1 MSVAPVI
8 RCIASLLVLSI
19 LTACAPGAKQAESDG
34 LDPPNIVLFIA
45 DDWSF
50 PHAGAYGNTTLRTPT
65 FDALAEGG
73 MLFTN
78 AYCASPSCA
87 PSRASILTGRYPH
100 QNGVAGNL
108 WSEFP
113 RELVTYT
120 EELEKAGYLV
130 GHDQKGWAPGD
141 WQTPGWEHNPAGQRY
156 ANIRGMLE
164 GKAAGQPFCFWFGSS
179 DPHRVYER
187 NLGVKMG
194 LKLDSVKVPPFLP
207 DLPCVRNDILDYYA
221 EVERFD
227 RHVGL
232 VVELL
237 RERGELDNTLIVV
250 TSDNGMPF
258 PRAKANLYDAG
269 SRMPLVVHWPA
280 RVPAGTQRHSYV
292 SLAALA
298 PTFLAAAGLNVPG
311 EMAHRSLLPQILDP
325 DHPGHASVII
335 ERERHAQV
343 RADSGSYAM
352 RALRNDSFLY
362 VRNFYPD
369 RWPAGDPVVVRSV
382 GAYGDVDNS
391 IGKLLILKGVQPA
404 GDTTNYFRLA
414 FAKRPAE
421 ELYDLRTDPD
431 QLRNVAT
438 RPDNAH
444 QLSILRQRLNGQ
456 LTETGDPRMENPRT
470 AFWDDARYTPTYG
483 RAKFDPDGYLGD
495 YRYGVLNG
503 PTNFKYSGCLDHR

>member
-1 MSVAPVI
+1 MVCSCAQSDPADT
-8 RCIASLLVLSI
+8 ASG
-19 LTACAPGAKQAESDG
+19 T
-34 LDPPNIVLFIA
+34 PPNIVLFIA
-45 DDWSF
+45 DDWSY
-50 PHAGAYGNTTLRTPT
+50 PHAGAYGNTTLRTPA
-65 FDALAEGG
+65 FDALAAGG

-78 AYCASPSCA
+78 AYCAAPSCA

-120 EELEKAGYLV
+120 EELERAGYLV

-141 WQTPGWEHNPAGQRY
+141 WRTPGREHNPAGKRY
-156 ANIRGMLE
+156 ANIREMLE
-164 GKAAGQPFCFWFGSS
+164 GKEAGQPFCFWFGSS
-179 DPHRVYER
+179 DPHRVYEP
-187 NLGVKMG
+187 NLGVKTG
-194 LKLDSVKVPPFLP
+194 LKPDSVKVPPFLP
-207 DLPCVRNDILDYYA
+207 DLPCVRNDILDYFA

-237 RERGELDNTLIVV
+237 RERGELENTLIVV

-269 SRMPLVVHWPA
+269 SRMPFVVHWPA
-280 RVPAGTQRHSYV
+280 RVPAGTRRDSYV

-298 PTFLAAAGLNVPG
+298 PTFLDAAGLAIPR
-311 EMAHRSLLPQILDP
+311 EMTHRSLLPQLLDEGY
-325 DHPGHASVII
+325 PGFADVII

-352 RALRNDSFLY
+352 RGLRNDSFLY
-362 VRNFYPD
+362 VRNYYPD
-369 RWPAGDPVVVRSV
+369 RWPAGDPEVVRSV

-391 IGKLLILKGVQPA
+391 IGKVLILRGVHPP
-404 GDTTNYFRLA
+404 GDETDYYSLA
-414 FAKRPAE
+414 FGKRPAE
-421 ELYDLRTDPD
+421 ELYDLSTDPQ

-438 RPDNAH
+438 LPGYAD
-444 QLSILRQRLNGQ
+444 QLGILRERLNGR
-456 LTETGDPRMENPRT
+456 LTETGDPRTETPQT
-470 AFWDDARYTPTYG
+470 PFWDTARYPPTYG
-483 RAKFDPDGYLGD
+483 PATFDADAYLRD
-495 YRYGVLNG
+495 YRYGVLRG
-503 PTNFKYSGCLDHR
+503 PTSFTYAGCLE